1 MAEDTVAEGAA
12 EASALQPQPYQ
23 ASKPKRGKG
32 KDKEKKDKDD
42 STPPVK
48 RRVMETLPAVLLALL
63 STILHTLVQAI
74 LTYDEEDVPDLVR
87 QIRAAEDLEVVA
99 ESILKRQKQL
109 GSAASDNTTTST
121 GAESPFSDVPQFES
135 ELIGKISEL
144 RLDGA
149 VKYVGGTSN
158 LIFLPELSEDDEVY
172 SEAESPGGKPDM
184 EDGISSWTTVTEN
197 KELIRHLL
205 TMYFTWHYAYF
216 TTLSKELFYRDFIA
230 GRPSQYCSALLV
242 NAMLALG
249 CHFSAWPASREDPN
263 DSSTAGDHFF
273 KEAKRLILEN
283 DEHTK
288 AKLCTVQALA
298 LMSVREAGCGR
309 EGSGW
314 VYSGMSFRMAY
325 DLGLNVDSAGMGSYN
340 LTAEDIDAR
349 RITFWGCFLFD
360 KYVFFKPPVFLLH
373 ERAYIDI
380 CRCWSNYLGRQPQLC
395 GPHITVPKFD
405 VFPKEDSEIW
415 SPYTDSGISDDYSQ
429 PSRTRAVALQISKL
443 CEISNDLL
451 GAFYNTGPSKQISKQ
466 EELRRLTQLHTRLE
480 AWRKALPPEME
491 PKDGQ
496 LPQVLLMQ
504 YVIHKLP
511 EIFPCSS
518 TDGFNSM
525 FFQLL
530 FIHLYRP
537 FLKYT
542 KSTSPLPAHVS
553 PRKLCTQGA
562 SVISKLLRLYK
573 RTYGLRQICNIA
585 VYIAHSACTIH
596 LLNLPD
602 KSARRDIAHGL
613 KHLEEIAES
622 WLCARRTLRILD
634 LLSKRWKVE
643 LPEEALSVIERSHAR
658 FGSTSSWEQMQSPS
672 SSGASPKLHDRVQ
685 ASEQPMHTP
694 THEAAK
700 SSTVSAV
707 MNTQATS
714 HTSTYSAPVQIPQED
729 VTQLQSS
736 VSTEQ
741 LPAEHEVSSKSNES
755 STKQKLPTVPQPRMN
770 TTPSIGNDI
779 PIGLP
784 QSPTFIDSDKLLQAS
799 QNWWLKDQNALA
811 LGMDNWSSSW
821 GTPNEGTGNTM
832 DYPTSGSNSIPPIE
846 ATDAY
851 TTHAQQPMHIEGLLP
866 TAAALGL
873 SHPITSTGNYNSEF
887 LASQNNPTHPNI
899 ANYMSQRGDGEYS
912 EQSDM
917 FY

>member
-23 ASKPKRGKG
+23 AAKTKRGKG

-48 RRVMETLPAVLLALL
+48 RRNRNTTLQ
-63 STILHTLVQAI
+63 TLVQAI

-99 ESILKRQKQL
+99 ESILKRERQL
-109 GSAASDNTTTST
+109 GSAASDNKTTST
-121 GAESPFSDVPQFES
+121 GAESPFSDIPQFES
-135 ELIGKISEL
+135 ELTGKISEL

-158 LIFLPELSEDDEVY
+158 LIFLPELSEDDELY
-172 SEAESPGGKPDM
+172 SESESPEGKPDL

-298 LMSVREAGCGR
+298 LM
-309 EGSGW
+309 
-314 VYSGMSFRMAY
+314 
-325 DLGLNVDSAGMGSYN
+325 
-340 LTAEDIDAR
+340 
-349 RITFWGCFLFD
+349 
-360 KYVFFKPPVFLLH
+360 
-373 ERAYIDI
+373 
-380 CRCWSNYLGRQPQLC
+380 
-395 GPHITVPKFD
+395 
-405 VFPKEDSEIW
+405 
-415 SPYTDSGISDDYSQ
+415 
-429 PSRTRAVALQISKL
+429 
-443 CEISNDLL
+443 
-451 GAFYNTGPSKQISKQ
+451 
-466 EELRRLTQLHTRLE
+466 
-480 AWRKALPPEME
+480 
-491 PKDGQ
+491 
-496 LPQVLLMQ
+496 
-504 YVIHKLP
+504 
-511 EIFPCSS
+511 
-518 TDGFNSM
+518 
-525 FFQLL
+525 
-530 FIHLYRP
+530 
-537 FLKYT
+537 
-542 KSTSPLPAHVS
+542 
-553 PRKLCTQGA
+553 
-562 SVISKLLRLYK
+562 
-573 RTYGLRQICNIA
+573 
-585 VYIAHSACTIH
+585 
-596 LLNLPD
+596 
-602 KSARRDIAHGL
+602 RDIAHGL

-643 LPEEALSVIERSHAR
+643 LPEEALSVIERSRAR

-685 ASEQPMHTP
+685 APEQPTHPP
-694 THEAAK
+694 THEPAK
-700 SSTVSAV
+700 SSTASAV
-707 MNTQATS
+707 MNTQATP
-714 HTSTYSAPVQIPQED
+714 HTSTYSAPVQISQED
-729 VTQLQSS
+729 VTQHQSS
-736 VSTEQ
+736 STEQ
-741 LPAEHEVSSKSNES
+741 LPAEHEMPSKSNGS
-755 STKQKLPTVPQPRMN
+755 SGKQKLSTVPQPRMN
-770 TTPSIGNDI
+770 TTPSLGNDI
-779 PIGLP
+779 PMGLP

-832 DYPTSGSNSIPPIE
+832 DYPTSGSNSIPPTE

-851 TTHAQQPMHIEGLLP
+851 TTHAQQPMHIEGFLP

-873 SHPITSTGNYNSEF
+873 SHPSAGNYNTEF
-887 LASQNNPTHPNI
+887 LASQSSPNHPNI
-899 ANYMSQRGDGEYS
+899 ANYMPQRGDGEYS
-912 EQSDM
+912 EQGDM